1 MTQPASRPDQDSAKA
16 EPPGQPEQPDQPEP
30 APPIVTVVLVRHG
43 RSTSNVAGTLAGRTP
58 GVELDEQGREQAD
71 TLARRLREISIDR
84 LVSSPLQRCRQ
95 TLAPLAAA
103 LDLPVEIDDQLL
115 EVDYGAWSGRKL
127 SELLHE
133 PLWRVVQAHPS
144 AAVFPQGEGLA
155 AMSTRAAEAIRR
167 IRLSATG
174 DVTVLV
180 CSHGDVIK
188 AILADALGLH
198 LDAFQRIVV
207 APASVSV
214 IRYTPLRPFVERIN
228 DTGDPILA
236 KPPPPTVPTDETAK
250 APGTGPADAPAE
262 PGSDTSSD
270 AVPGGVTG

>member
-1 MTQPASRPDQDSAKA
+1 VNRPQDEKA
-16 EPPGQPEQPDQPEP
+16 EERRPPT
-30 APPIVTVVLVRHG
+30 VTVVLVRHG
-43 RSTSNVAGTLAGRTP
+43 RSTSNAAGTLAGRTP
-58 GVELDEQGREQAD
+58 GVELDEQGREQAAN
-71 TLARRLREISIDR
+71 LARRLREISIDR
-84 LVSSPLQRCRQ
+84 LVSSPLERCRQ

-103 LDLPVEIDDQLL
+103 LDLPVTIDDRLL
-115 EVDYGAWSGRKL
+115 EVDYGTWSGRAL
-127 SELLHE
+127 RELLHE

-144 AAVFPQGEGLA
+144 AAVFPEGEGLA
-155 AMSTRAAEAIRR
+155 DMSTRAAEAIRG
-167 IRLSATG
+167 IRQSATE
-174 DVTVLV
+174 DLTVLV

-236 KPPPPTVPTDETAK
+236 QPPTPTAPTDEQ
-250 APGTGPADAPAE
+250 TG
-262 PGSDTSSD
+262 D
-270 AVPGGVTG
+270 AVPGGVTR